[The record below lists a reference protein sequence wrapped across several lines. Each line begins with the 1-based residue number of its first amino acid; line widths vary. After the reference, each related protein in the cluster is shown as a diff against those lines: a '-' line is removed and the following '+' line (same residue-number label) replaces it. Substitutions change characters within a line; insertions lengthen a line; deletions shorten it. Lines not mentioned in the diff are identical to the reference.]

1 MAVREHAFRKSL
13 RIIVERPIG
22 AARFSYSNKKNG
34 EDTMFKSGLALIA
47 LAGASFATP
56 AAAQGVYLD
65 APGVSVG
72 IGERHHYR
80 SYDRPRHYS
89 YGVRSYDNDYAYD
102 GNCRTTK
109 IYRGDGSVK
118 IVRRC
123 R

>member
-1 MAVREHAFRKSL
+1 
-13 RIIVERPIG
+13 
-22 AARFSYSNKKNG
+22 
-34 EDTMFKSGLALIA
+34 MFKAALGLTAFAGIA
-47 LAGASFATP
+47 LVTP
-56 AAAQGVYLD
+56 ASAQGVYLD

-89 YGVRSYDNDYAYD
+89 YGVRSYDDDYAYA